1 MRIELRKLGKDFG
14 PVRALADVDLTVES
28 GSAVAL
34 IGPNGSGKSTLIRA
48 IVGSI
53 SYSGEVLLD
62 GKPPDRASGPRLSY
76 VPQIAPAMAAPV
88 GELVRFVC
96 SVRGASD
103 ADVASAGAALDLDVT
118 GLSKTPF
125 KNLSG
130 GTRQKVLLALALSS
144 PADLYVLDE
153 PTASLDTASRAAF
166 FRAFGERRG
175 DATVVLCSHRIEE
188 LRHLVDRVIVLREG
202 RLTHDGPADRLLKEL
217 ADHAERE
224 REVLAPR
231 DLDRLNLATLEVSN
245 G

>member
-1 MRIELRKLGKDFG
+1 MKIELRSLGKDFG
-14 PVRALADVDLTVES
+14 PIRALCAVDLTIES
-28 GSAVAL
+28 GSAIAL

-53 SYSGEVLLD
+53 SCTGEVLFD
-62 GKPPDRASGPRLSY
+62 GEPPDRASGPRLSY

-96 SVRGASD
+96 SVRGAS
-103 ADVASAGAALDLDVT
+103 ARDVAAAGSALDLDVG
-118 GLSKTPF
+118 GLEKTPF

-130 GTRQKVLLALALSS
+130 GTRQKVLLALALAS
-144 PADLYVLDE
+144 PAELYVLDE

-166 FRAFGERRG
+166 FRAFRERRG
-175 DATVVLCSHRIEE
+175 GATVLLCSHRIEE

-202 RLTHDGPADRLLKEL
+202 RVSHDGPADRLLEEL
-217 ADHAERE
+217 ADHAGRE
-224 REVLAPR
+224 REVLATR
-231 DLDRLNLATLEVSN
+231 DLDRVELASLEVSN